1 MSDVGEIVGFLLA
14 RVGEQAAVGMFDPAS
29 LHTYD
34 CAVRSP
40 TPYSEPTCSCD
51 GPARAAADV
60 RTQQRVVA
68 KCAEFAADY
77 ATSGEACAEQVLG
90 LMAMRYD
97 SHPDFRDE
105 WRPCAI
111 RHCLSRRY
119 RVPSRSYPISPR
131 VRLNAWF

>member
-1 MSDVGEIVGFLLA
+1 MSDVGAIVGFLLA
-14 RVGEQAAVGMFDPAS
+14 RVGEQAAVGVFDPAS

-68 KCAEFAADY
+68 KCAEGVAD
-77 ATSGEACAEQVLG
+77 GEAAEWIAEQVLG

-105 WRPCAI
+105 WRP
-111 RHCLSRRY
+111 
-119 RVPSRSYPISPR
+119 
-131 VRLNAWF
+131 